1 MQGNLIEL
9 HSHVL
14 PQFDDGSESVEM
26 SVAILRRM
34 AEHGVGT
41 VCATS
46 HYYRQQNSIETFC
59 ARRADALDR
68 LLDRKSVV

>member
-26 SVAILRRM
+26 SVAMLRRM
-34 AEHGVGT
+34 AEQGVGT
-41 VCATS
+41 VCTTS
-46 HYYRQQNSIETFC
+46 HYYRQQNSI
-59 ARRADALDR
+59 
-68 LLDRKSVV
+68 